1 MNNNFRYLDRPLCT
15 ILEDRIETL
24 VAAIQDYKPD
34 LLIFLGITGYAREL
48 HYALVNKNKSASI
61 TYDFRV
67 EPQAHY
73 YYKDFKLKLD
83 KFMNQ
88 YKKYSKEENVNYIPI
103 FNTHNEEFLQT
114 IYNSD
119 YSYILVRVKEKEAI
133 NSNELLVS
141 FPLFSDSAEMND
153 LIRLEIDLR
162 P

>member
-1 MNNNFRYLDRPLCT
+1 MNNNFRYLDRPLYT

-24 VAAIQDYKPD
+24 VSAIQDYKPD
-34 LLIFLGITGYAREL
+34 LLIFLGRTGYAREL
-48 HYALVNKNKSASI
+48 HYALVNKSVSI
-61 TYDFRV
+61 IYDFIV

-73 YYKDFKLKLD
+73 YYKDFKSKLNKIMQQLK
-83 KFMNQ
+83 KF
-88 YKKYSKEENVNYIPI
+88 SKEENVNYIPI